1 MTESWDKMK
10 VSRIINKI
18 LAAYMMLPVLIFII
32 GWIKPIIAIPAAAAI
47 VTMAYR
53 LFRDESALEETLN
66 VSKRDVETLVLAFLI
81 IVVWTYFS
89 GIGKLVFQNWDHIFR
104 NSIFAMLVNN
114 KWPVIKT
121 FQFGGIDTPFLFVY
135 YIGFWMPSALIG
147 KLFGIGAGYIFQVI
161 WACIGLWLFYWLICC
176 WLRKITL
183 FPLLIFMVFSGL
195 DALGTALL
203 TGADVSL
210 FSAAHLEW
218 WAGMSFS
225 SFTTQLFWVFNQ
237 AIPAWILTLWI
248 LLQHKNKYIA
258 FFLGISLICCP
269 LPFIGIL
276 PFVAYVTVRNI
287 RNCLKSQM
295 TRKAIAVD
303 LFSLENIF
311 GGGISGLLTYLYFKA
326 NASGQHMVFLPASN
340 SQNSGFLFS
349 VILFLLLEVG
359 IYAVIIYKY
368 QKKNPLFYIAVLF
381 LCTCPLFQIGYSG
394 DYCMRACIPAQVVL
408 FLLVVETIYSAKLVR
423 DRVTIIALSFVICIG
438 AITPLHELNRTIQ
451 KTMESYHAGLPAYT
465 DTLTEEELL
474 MGNLGSN
481 FRGEALKSLFYKYLI
496 K

>member
-18 LAAYMMLPVLIFII
+18 LVAYMMLPVLIFII

-195 DALGTALL
+195 DALGNGT
-203 TGADVSL
+203 SYRRRCQPI
-210 FSAAHLEW
+210 FSC
-218 WAGMSFS
+218 S
-225 SFTTQLFWVFNQ
+225 S
-237 AIPAWILTLWI
+237 
-248 LLQHKNKYIA
+248 
-258 FFLGISLICCP
+258 
-269 LPFIGIL
+269 
-276 PFVAYVTVRNI
+276 
-287 RNCLKSQM
+287 
-295 TRKAIAVD
+295 
-303 LFSLENIF
+303 
-311 GGGISGLLTYLYFKA
+311 
-326 NASGQHMVFLPASN
+326 
-340 SQNSGFLFS
+340 
-349 VILFLLLEVG
+349 
-359 IYAVIIYKY
+359 
-368 QKKNPLFYIAVLF
+368 
-381 LCTCPLFQIGYSG
+381 
-394 DYCMRACIPAQVVL
+394 
-408 FLLVVETIYSAKLVR
+408 
-423 DRVTIIALSFVICIG
+423 
-438 AITPLHELNRTIQ
+438 
-451 KTMESYHAGLPAYT
+451 
-465 DTLTEEELL
+465 
-474 MGNLGSN
+474 
-481 FRGEALKSLFYKYLI
+481 
-496 K
+496 